1 MSLLNPWALFWLAAV
16 GPVILMYFLK
26 LKRKKV
32 PVSSTWLWTK
42 SIQDIRVNAPFQ
54 KLRSSLLLILQILL
68 ILIAALALADPIGRT
83 TPPEEKR
90 WVFLIDRSAS
100 MQAKDKKPSRL
111 AVAKETA
118 RELLK
123 SCGPKDEVMIVA
135 FSNRAQVMT
144 PLTADRGAVERAID
158 AIEPADTVTRIQE
171 AYRIAASAVQPYKT
185 RTIVVLSDGRFEPIQ
200 TSSDQIDLKYVPIG
214 DEKGARNAAV
224 TAVEVKKPQKAD
236 EPWSVFAQL
245 DLFSKEEVE
254 FLVELHVNGELH
266 KDVKPV
272 KMAPNTSGAVLWE
285 LTKLEPQI
293 VEVKIRLDDDLD
305 VDNRALVVVRPERPK
320 LLVAGPGNFFLEKAI
335 AQVRDMDPF
344 MAEDFSK
351 SSSGDYDIVVLH
363 GTMPES
369 LPEGR
374 YLILGELPKWEGI
387 KAEGEVAQ
395 PAVMDWDRRHPVARM
410 VNFSGLYVKSAPK
423 LTLPGFASPIVEG
436 PDNAPLIFAWEKG
449 RTRAVVVTFKLLESD
464 WPLRLSFPL
473 FLSNALDWLR
483 DEGRAQTRPGE
494 ALRIRLA
501 DDETEVEV
509 AGPGGRKEKLTGE
522 GGRDVVYG
530 DTDRCGLYTVTR
542 KKGTQRIA
550 LNLLDP
556 QESRGT
562 VEKEIRT
569 VSGQVTAASVVPPV
583 VRPYW
588 RWLAMAALL
597 LLLVEWGVYHRRI
610 EI

>member
-1 MSLLNPWALFWLAAV
+1 VSLLNPWALFWIAAAA
-16 GPVILMYFLK
+16 PVILMYFLK

-32 PVSSTWLWTK
+32 PVSSTWLWTR

-54 KLRSSLLLILQILL
+54 KLRSSLLLLLQILL
-68 ILIAALALADPIGRT
+68 VLIAAFAVSDPIGRT

-100 MQAKDKKPSRL
+100 MQAKDVKPSRL
-111 AVAKETA
+111 AKAKETA
-118 RELLK
+118 KELLK
-123 SCGPKDEVMIVA
+123 TCGPRDEVMIVA

-158 AIEPADTVTRIQE
+158 AVEPADTVTRIQE
-171 AYRIAASAVQPYKT
+171 AFRIAASAVQPYKS
-185 RTIVVLSDGRFEPIQ
+185 RTIVILSDGRFEPIQ
-200 TSSDQIDLKYVPIG
+200 AGSDQIDLKYVPIG
-214 DEKGARNAAV
+214 VAARNAAI
-224 TAVEVKKPQKAD
+224 TAIEVKKPQKAD
-236 EPWSVFAQL
+236 EPWTVFAQL
-245 DLFSKEEVE
+245 DLFSKEDTEVP
-254 FLVELHVNGELH
+254 VELHVNGEL
-266 KDVKPV
+266 KGVKKV
-272 KMAPNTSGAVLWE
+272 KLAANTSGAVLFE
-285 LTKLEPQI
+285 VTKPEPEI
-293 VEVKIRLDDDLD
+293 VEVKITMEDDLD
-305 VDNRALVVVRPERPK
+305 VDNRAWAVVRPERPK
-320 LLVAGPGNFFLEKAI
+320 LLVAGPGNFFLDKAL
-335 AQVRDMDPF
+335 AQVRDMDAF
-344 MAEDFSK
+344 SAEDFTKAST
-351 SSSGDYDIVVLH
+351 GDYDIVVLN
-363 GTMPES
+363 GVLPES

-374 YLILGELPKWEGI
+374 YLILGEIPKWEGL
-387 KAEGEVAQ
+387 KPEGEVAQ

-410 VNFSGLYVKSAPK
+410 INFSGLYVKSVPK
-423 LTLPGFASPIVEG
+423 LTLPGFAAPIVEG
-436 PDNAPLIFAWEKG
+436 PDNAPLIFSWEKG
-449 RTRAVVVTFKLLESD
+449 RTRAVVVAFKLLESD

-483 DEGRAQTRPGE
+483 DEGRAQPRPGE

-509 AGPGGRKEKLTGE
+509 SGPGGRTQKLTGE

-530 DTDRCGLYTVTR
+530 DTDRSGLYTVKR

-556 QESRGT
+556 QESRGN
-562 VEKEIRT
+562 VEPEIRT
-569 VSGQVTAASVVPPV
+569 VTGQVTAASAVPPV

-588 RWLAMAALL
+588 RWLAAGALL

>member
-1 MSLLNPWALFWLAAV
+1 MTLLSPWALFWLAAIA
-16 GPVILMYFLK
+16 PVILMYFLK

-32 PVSSTWLWTK
+32 PVSSTWLWSR

-54 KLRSSLLLILQILL
+54 KLRSSLLLLLQILL

-100 MQAKDKKPSRL
+100 MQAKDVKPSRL
-111 AVAKETA
+111 AKAKETA

-123 SCGPKDEVMIVA
+123 TCGPKDEVMIVA

-144 PLTADRGAVERAID
+144 PLTADRGAAERAID

-171 AYRIAASAVQPYKT
+171 AYRIAASAVQPYKS
-185 RTIVVLSDGRFEPIQ
+185 RTIIVLSDGRVEPIQ

-214 DEKGARNAAV
+214 AGTGARNAAV
-224 TAVEVKKPQKAD
+224 TAIEVKKPQKAD

-245 DLFSKEEVE
+245 DLFSKEKTEVP
-254 FLVELHVNGELH
+254 VELHVNGEL
-266 KDVKPV
+266 KGVKKV
-272 KMAPNTSGAVLWE
+272 TMEPNTSGAVLFE
-285 LTKLEPQI
+285 VTKPEPQI
-293 VEVKIRLDDDLD
+293 VELKITLEDDLD
-305 VDNRALVVVRPERPK
+305 VDNRAWVVVKPDRPK
-320 LLVAGPGNFFLEKAI
+320 LLVAGPGNFFLDKAL
-335 AQVRDMDPF
+335 AQVRDMDAF
-344 MAEDFSK
+344 SAEDFSK
-351 SSSGDYDIVVLH
+351 ASTGNYDIVVLN
-363 GTMPES
+363 GVMPES

-410 VNFSGLYVKSAPK
+410 INFSGLYVKSAPK
-423 LTLPGFASPIVEG
+423 VSLPGFASPIVEG
-436 PDNAPLIFAWEKG
+436 PDNAPLIFSWEKG
-449 RTRAVVVTFKLLESD
+449 RTRAVVVAFKLLESD

-483 DEGRAQTRPGE
+483 DEGRAQPRPGE
-494 ALRIRLA
+494 ALRVRLA
-501 DDETEVEV
+501 EDETELEV
-509 AGPGGRKEKLTGE
+509 SAPGGRSEKLKGE
-522 GGRDVVYG
+522 SGRDVVFG

-542 KKGTQRIA
+542 KKGVQRMA

-569 VSGQVTAASVVPPV
+569 VSGQVTAASAVPPV

-588 RWLAMAALL
+588 RWLAAAALL
-597 LLLVEWGVYHRRI
+597 LLLLEWGVYHRRI
-610 EI
+610 EL

>member
-1 MSLLNPWALFWLAAV
+1 MSLLSPWALFWLAAIA
-16 GPVILMYFLK
+16 PVVLMYFLK

-68 ILIAALALADPIGRT
+68 ILIAAFALADPIGRT

-100 MQAKDKKPSRL
+100 MQAKDAKPSRL
-111 AVAKETA
+111 AAAKETA
-118 RELLK
+118 RALLK
-123 SCGPKDEVMIVA
+123 GCGPRDEIMVVA

-144 PLTADRGAVERAID
+144 PLTSDRSAIERAIE

-171 AYRIAASAVQPYKT
+171 AYRIAASAVQPNKT
-185 RTIVVLSDGRFEPIQ
+185 RAIVVLSDGRFEPIQ

-224 TAVEVKKPQKAD
+224 TAIEVKKPQKAD

-245 DLFSKEEVE
+245 DLFAKEEVE
-254 FLVELHVNGELH
+254 VPVELHVNGEL
-266 KDVKPV
+266 KGVKKV
-272 KMAPNTSGAVLWE
+272 KMGPNTSGAVLFE
-285 LTKLEPQI
+285 VTKPEPQV
-293 VEVKIRLDDDLD
+293 VEVKITLDDDLE
-305 VDNRALVVVRPERPK
+305 VDNRAWVVVRPERPK
-320 LLVAGPGNFFLEKAI
+320 LLVAGPTNFFLDKAL
-335 AQVRDMDPF
+335 AQVRDMDAF
-344 MAEDFSK
+344 SAEDFTKAST
-351 SSSGDYDIVVLH
+351 GDYDIVVLH

-374 YLILGELPKWEGI
+374 YLILGEIPKWEGI

-423 LTLPGFASPIVEG
+423 LTLPGFAAPIVEG
-436 PDNAPLIFAWEKG
+436 PDNAPLIFSWEKG
-449 RTRAVVVTFKLLESD
+449 RTRAVVVSFKLLESD

-494 ALRIRLA
+494 AMRIRLA
-501 DDETEVEV
+501 DDETEVDV
-509 AGPGGRKEKLTGE
+509 AGPGGRKETLKGE
-522 GGRDVVYG
+522 AGRDVVYG

-556 QESRGT
+556 HESRGN

>member
-1 MSLLNPWALFWLAAV
+1 MTLVNPWALLWIAAAA
-16 GPVILMYFLK
+16 PVILMYFLK

-32 PVSSTWLWTK
+32 PVSSTWLWTR

-54 KLRSSLLLILQILL
+54 KLRSSLLLLLQILL
-68 ILIAALALADPIGRT
+68 ILIGAFALSDPIGRT
-83 TPPEEKR
+83 TPPDEKR

-100 MQAKDKKPSRL
+100 MQAKDVKPSRL
-111 AVAKETA
+111 ARAKQAAKELIQA
-118 RELLK
+118 
-123 SCGPKDEVMIVA
+123 CGPRDEIMVVA

-144 PLTADRGAVERAID
+144 PLTADRNAVERAID
-158 AIEPADTVTRIQE
+158 AVEPADTVTRIQE
-171 AYRIAASAVQPYKT
+171 AYRIASSAVQPYKS
-185 RTIVVLSDGRFEPIQ
+185 RTIVILSDGRFEPIQ
-200 TSSDQIDLKYVPIG
+200 AGAEQIELKYVPIG
-214 DEKGARNAAV
+214 GEAKNAAI
-224 TAVEVKKPQKAD
+224 TAIEVKKPQRAD

-254 FLVELHVNGELH
+254 VPVELHVNGEL
-266 KDVKPV
+266 KGVKKV
-272 KMAPNTSGAVLWE
+272 KMAPNTSGAVLFE
-285 LTKLEPQI
+285 VSKPEPRI
-293 VEVKIRLDDDLD
+293 VEVKIALDDDLE
-305 VDNRALVVVRPERPK
+305 VDNRAWAVVRPERPK
-320 LLVAGPGNFFLEKAI
+320 LLVAGPGNHFLDKAL
-335 AQVRDMDPF
+335 AQSVELDAF
-344 MAEDFSK
+344 SAEDFSK
-351 SSSGDYDIVVLH
+351 TSTGDYDIVVLNEAV
-363 GTMPES
+363 PES

-374 YLILGELPKWEGI
+374 YLIFGGLPKWDGLKVEGD
-387 KAEGEVAQ
+387 VTQ

-423 LTLPGFASPIVEG
+423 LVLPPFAAPIVEG
-436 PDNAPLIFAWEKG
+436 PDNTPLIFAWEKG
-449 RTRAVVVTFKLLESD
+449 RTRAVVVTFKLLDSD

-509 AGPGGRKEKLTGE
+509 TGPGGRKEKLLGE
-522 GGRDVVYG
+522 AGRDVVYG
-530 DTDRCGLYTVTR
+530 DTDRCGLYTVKR
-542 KKGTQRIA
+542 KKGTQQMA

-562 VEKEIRT
+562 VESEIRT
-569 VSGQVTAASVVPPV
+569 VAGQVTAASTVPPV

-588 RWLAMAALL
+588 RWLALGALVLLMA
-597 LLLVEWGVYHRRI
+597 EWMVYHRRI

>member
-1 MSLLNPWALFWLAAV
+1 MSLLSPWALFWLAAIA
-16 GPVILMYFLK
+16 PVVLMYFLK

-68 ILIAALALADPIGRT
+68 ILIAAFALADPIGRT

-100 MQAKDKKPSRL
+100 MQAKDVKPSRL
-111 AVAKETA
+111 AAAKETA

-123 SCGPKDEVMIVA
+123 GCGPRDEIMVVA
-135 FSNRAQVMT
+135 FANRAQVMT
-144 PLTADRGAVERAID
+144 PLTPDRSAVERAIE

-171 AYRIAASAVQPYKT
+171 AYRIAASAVQPYKS

-200 TSSDQIDLKYVPIG
+200 TSSEQIDLKYVPIG
-214 DEKGARNAAV
+214 DQKGARNAAV
-224 TAVEVKKPQKAD
+224 TAVEVKKPQKSD
-236 EPWSVFAQL
+236 DPWSVFAQI

-254 FLVELHVNGELH
+254 VPVELHVNGAL
-266 KDVKPV
+266 KGVKKV
-272 KMAPNTSGAVLWE
+272 KMAANTSGAVLFE
-285 LTKLEPQI
+285 VTKPEPQI
-293 VEVKIRLDDDLD
+293 VEVKITLDDDLE
-305 VDNRALVVVRPERPK
+305 VDNRAWVAVKPERPK
-320 LLVAGPGNFFLEKAI
+320 LLVAGPGNFFLDKAL
-335 AQVRDMDPF
+335 AQVRDMDAF
-344 MAEDFSK
+344 SAEDFTKASA
-351 SSSGDYDIVVLH
+351 GDYDIVVLH
-363 GTMPES
+363 GVLPEG

-374 YLILGELPKWEGI
+374 YLILGEVPKWEGI
-387 KAEGEVAQ
+387 KAEGEVTQ

-410 VNFSGLYVKSAPK
+410 INFSGLYVKSAPK
-423 LTLPGFASPIVEG
+423 LTLPGFAAPIVEG
-436 PDNAPLIFAWEKG
+436 PDNAPLIFSWEKG

-483 DEGRAQTRPGE
+483 DEGRAQIRPGE
-494 ALRIRLA
+494 ALRLRLA

-556 QESRGT
+556 HESRGS

-588 RWLAMAALL
+588 RWLALGVLL
-597 LLLVEWGVYHRRI
+597 LLLTEWAVYHRRL

>member
-1 MSLLNPWALFWLAAV
+1 VSLLNPWALFWLAAAA
-16 GPVILMYFLK
+16 PVVLMYFLK

-32 PVSSTWLWTK
+32 PVSSTWLWTR

-54 KLRSSLLLILQILL
+54 KLRSSLLLILQLLL
-68 ILIAALALADPIGRT
+68 ILIAAFALSNPIGRT
-83 TPPEEKR
+83 TPPDEKR

-100 MQAKDKKPSRL
+100 MQNTDVKPSRL
-111 AVAKETA
+111 AKAKETA

-123 SCGPKDEVMIVA
+123 SCGPRDEVMVVA

-144 PLTADRGAVERAID
+144 PLTADRSAAERAID

-171 AYRIAASAVQPYKT
+171 AYRIASSAVQPYKS
-185 RTIVVLSDGRFEPIQ
+185 RTIVILSDGRFEPIQ
-200 TSSDQIDLKYVPIG
+200 SGAEQIDLKYVPVG
-214 DEKGARNAAV
+214 SPARNAAV
-224 TAVEVKKPQKAD
+224 TAIEVKKPQKAD

-245 DLFSKEEVE
+245 DLFSKEDAE
-254 FLVELHVNGELH
+254 LPVELHVNGEL
-266 KDVKPV
+266 KGIKKV
-272 KMAPNTSGAVLWE
+272 KMAANASGAVLFE
-285 LTKLEPQI
+285 VAKPEPQV
-293 VEVKIRLDDDLD
+293 VEVKITLEDDLD
-305 VDNRALVVVRPERPK
+305 VDNRAWAVVKPDRPK
-320 LLVAGPGNFFLEKAI
+320 LLVAGPGNFFLDKAL
-335 AQVRDMDPF
+335 AQARDLDAF
-344 MAEDFSK
+344 SAEDFTKAST
-351 SSSGDYDIVVLH
+351 GDYDIVVLN
-363 GTMPES
+363 GILPDS

-374 YLILGELPKWEGI
+374 YLIFGELPKWEGL

-395 PAVMDWDRRHPVARM
+395 PAVMDWDRRHPVSRL

-423 LTLPGFASPIVEG
+423 VTLPPFAAPIVEG
-436 PDNAPLIFAWEKG
+436 PDNSPLVFSWEKG

-473 FLSNALDWLR
+473 FLANALDWLR

-494 ALRIRLA
+494 ALRVRLA

-509 AGPGGRKEKLTGE
+509 VGPGGRKEKLRGE
-522 GGRDVVYG
+522 SGRDVVYG
-530 DTDRCGLYTVTR
+530 DTDRCGLYTVKR
-542 KKGTQRIA
+542 KKGVQHLA

-562 VEKEIRT
+562 VEPEIRT
-569 VSGQVTAASVVPPV
+569 VSGQVTTASAVPPV

-588 RWLAMAALL
+588 RWLALGALL
-597 LLLVEWGVYHRRI
+597 LLLAEWMVYHRRI